1 MPAAMNKKMLSKS
14 LSEPIVPMDE
24 VVTFRGQQF
33 VAGVFR
39 MYDER
44 AVISVSLNMRTFDI
58 SI

>member
-14 LSEPIVPMDE
+14 MSEPIVPMDE
-24 VVTFRGQQF
+24 VVVFRGQQF

-44 AVISVSLNMRTFDI
+44 AVISVALNMRTFDI
-58 SI
+58 NI